1 MTAHRAASTPFVS
14 QCAASPTSRRRRT
27 KGAPP
32 SPMARSPT
40 RRHGSTPTTRRCRR
54 SSARGRECSRYIRC
68 IRYYAPPV
76 FGRWHFN
83 DKSPLAFL
91 WGGVV
96 ASPWG
101 AGLISPSVIALIWPS
116 VVLEQFV
123 HDVVAVAMRL
133 AVYSPTVLFVT
144 PHRQRASSV
153 TSITSVTS
161 VTSVISVTSVTSVT
175 AVTSVT
181 FRRHLLADCRKRRLA
196 T

>member
-1 MTAHRAASTPFVS
+1 MQPLHTLHTSHALQRAEGPRRGAVSAAVTYVAHVTCVTA
-14 QCAASPTSRRRRT
+14 
-27 KGAPP
+27 
-32 SPMARSPT
+32 
-40 RRHGSTPTTRRCRR
+40 CRR